1 MDDNLR
7 HQSAGGRGERAKRV
21 EPPASGGAAPRA
33 LSIATALGQLEAL
46 IRRGHE
52 IRNTQAVDA
61 TRAWQQD
68 CAAAINQLSGGS
80 KAHWLAR
87 AYSGAFLV
95 RSGRGAEGAFGP
107 PGAERPERGEGP
119 PRVINGVVVEADATE
134 IVDRILGVLAQG
146 ATSLSRMDEVAVASS
161 GAGPRPRQFEFVH
174 HGELRPVLEQAFADG
189 RDALERGEFGLALIL
204 TCGVIEAVLT
214 DALDHARAVDHNASA
229 SARHESTASY
239 GEASP
244 KPPAG
249 EGGSFETRIAAAER
263 AGLIRGGCARLP
275 PVARKYRDLTDATG
289 ELRAD
294 APVSE
299 REARLAGQVL
309 RVVMRDLDPG
319 R

>member
-7 HQSAGGRGERAKRV
+7 HQRDTS
-21 EPPASGGAAPRA
+21 
-33 LSIATALGQLEAL
+33 LLQLEAL
-46 IRRGHE
+46 IRRGHQ
-52 IRNTQAVDA
+52 IRNTRAVDA

-95 RSGRGAEGAFGP
+95 RSARG
-107 PGAERPERGEGP
+107 
-119 PRVINGVVVEADATE
+119 GVVVEADATE

-146 ATSLSRMDEVAVASS
+146 ATSLSRMDDDAASS
-161 GAGPRPRQFEFVH
+161 GAAPRPRQFEFVH
-174 HGELRPVLEQAFADG
+174 NAELRPVLEQTFADS
-189 RDALERGEFGLALIL
+189 RDALERREFGLALIL
-204 TCGVIEAVLT
+204 SCGVIEAVLT
-214 DALDHARAVDHNASA
+214 DALDHARPRAHDA
-229 SARHESTASY
+229 
-239 GEASP
+239 P
-244 KPPAG
+244 
-249 EGGSFETRIAAAER
+249 EGRIADWSFERRIAAAET
-263 AGLIRGGCARLP
+263 AGLIRSGCARLP
-275 PVARKYRDLTDATG
+275 PVARRYRDLTDADG

-309 RVVMRDLDPG
+309 HVVMRDLDPG